1 MVYWVLQWLLML
13 LTLSTNVTTTAKV
26 NETARLSA
34 TFTPGA
40 SLTTDNLKSQT
51 IGFITLSGYK
61 GSPLVRDLS
70 FSDVGGVAKS
80 LSLNG
85 ISGNDTLYVNAI
97 YDNAMLGIVK
107 HSKVPLRIMT
117 FLGFGFS
124 FLSLCLSDSVPGPE
138 SFRGDTL

>member
-1 MVYWVLQWLLML
+1 ML
-13 LTLSTNVTTTAKV
+13 LTLSANVTTTAKV

-85 ISGNDTLYVNAI
+85 ISENDTLYVNTI
-97 YDNAMLGIVK
+97 YDNAMLSVNGGPI
-107 HSKVPLRIMT
+107 S
-117 FLGFGFS
+117 GS
-124 FLSLCLSDSVPGPE
+124 AQNLSEGQASIEMRTIGSQETVSAGQYTGNV
-138 SFRGDTL
+138 SITLANQ